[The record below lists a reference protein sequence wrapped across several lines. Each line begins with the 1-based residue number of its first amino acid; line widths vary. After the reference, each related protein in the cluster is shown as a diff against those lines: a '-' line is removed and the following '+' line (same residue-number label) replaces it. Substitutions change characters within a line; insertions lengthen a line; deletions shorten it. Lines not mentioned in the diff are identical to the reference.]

1 MQEKYSPVITQSRF
15 ENICSSHI
23 YFFLTQKFFLT
34 LLPSVS
40 AEET

>member
-23 YFFLTQKFFLT
+23 YFFFDTKVFFDTSSL
-34 LLPSVS
+34 SFC
-40 AEET
+40 